1 MPNNDDAREDD
12 GYFLKDSENEK
23 EEECKTKRITKN
35 KQFFV
40 GFLESSMRNQSWTRA
55 SSLRRTHG

>member
-1 MPNNDDAREDD
+1 MPNNDDARDDD
-12 GYFLKDSENEK
+12 GYFLKDSEK
-23 EEECKTKRITKN
+23 ETEAECKTKRTTKH

-55 SSLRRTHG
+55 SSLRRIHR